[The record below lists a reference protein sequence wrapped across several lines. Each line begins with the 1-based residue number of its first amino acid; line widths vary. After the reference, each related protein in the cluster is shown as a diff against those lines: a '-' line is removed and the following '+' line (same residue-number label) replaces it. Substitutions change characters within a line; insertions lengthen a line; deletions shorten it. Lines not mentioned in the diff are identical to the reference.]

1 MKPWFESAL
10 SKGTVREAYKLMV
23 VGGWN
28 AFQCLGLF
36 RRQADM
42 RVDPSLAVSEVHK
55 LLVTYLA
62 DALSL
67 EIEQRR

>member
-1 MKPWFESAL
+1 
-10 SKGTVREAYKLMV
+10 MV
-23 VGGWN
+23 VRGWN

-42 RVDPSLAVSEVHK
+42 RVDPSLAVSEVHR
-55 LLVTYLA
+55 LPVTYLA